1 MTHERGSDDEADAP
15 ADRGEGHD
23 DGHDE
28 GRGEGHDD
36 GSGDGTGGGR
46 TRAAKAPLDVPTG
59 YRVGDWTV
67 TGLIGSGSWG
77 SVYTAEGAPGTPRAG
92 QRAALKFLGTAPLAP
107 GQRAEV
113 DELVGKEV
121 RFSLA
126 ARHPHLIRTYEALP
140 VSDPGSPALDGSVV
154 LAMDRAERSVQDVLA
169 AAEPG
174 APVPDAVRVLRGTAS
189 GLAHLHGEGWLHGD
203 LKPANILLGPD
214 GEARLADFGLTT
226 ELDGT
231 HAYVPPMGTLDH
243 LPPEWWSERT
253 GSLGTAVR
261 PTADVWAFGVVAH
274 QVLSGGL
281 HPFPG
286 ATARARA
293 LAAQAYARGRAPLR
307 LDASLP
313 EGWRRLITD
322 CLAPDHA
329 ARAGLTAAKLAER
342 VEECAAAGS
351 DTPAKGRASR
361 TPLLVTAVV
370 VLLAAAG
377 TATGLL
383 LTGGSDGS
391 VGSAKNPGAGGP
403 SSAARTGVTASP
415 VNDTLPAGSDVPQ
428 PLRPFIG
435 AAARLCVQPEVTP
448 ALIAAMLKAESGFDA
463 HARRPSTDEYGIA
476 MWTPRVF
483 KAWAVDG
490 DHDGTKDYMSA
501 PDAIA
506 TMGAY
511 LCWVD
516 EQLKQHGLHT
526 DLPQLTAAAYR
537 TSTRTIEEA
546 GGVPARVRP
555 YVDKVT
561 RYLADYTPRR

>member
-1 MTHERGSDDEADAP
+1 MTHEE
-15 ADRGEGHD
+15 
-23 DGHDE
+23 
-28 GRGEGHDD
+28 
-36 GSGDGTGGGR
+36 GGGQAR
-46 TRAAKAPLDVPTG
+46 AKAPLDVPTG

-77 SVYTAEGAPGTPRAG
+77 SVYTAEGAPDSPRAG
-92 QRAALKFLGTAPLAP
+92 QRAALKFLGTGLLAP

-113 DELVGKEV
+113 DELVTKEV

-140 VSDPGSPALDGSVV
+140 VTDQDRPALDGSIA
-154 LAMDRAERSVQDVLA
+154 LAMDRAERNVQDLLA
-169 AAEPG
+169 DAPS
-174 APVPDAVRVLRGTAS
+174 APVPDAVRILRGAAS

-203 LKPANILLGPD
+203 LKPANILLGPE
-214 GEARLADFGLTT
+214 GEVWLADFGLTT

-261 PTADVWAFGVVAH
+261 PTADIWAFGVVAH
-274 QVLSGGL
+274 QVLSGGQ

-286 ATARARA
+286 AGARARA

-307 LDASLP
+307 LDPALP
-313 EGWRRLITD
+313 AGWRQLIAD

-329 ARAGLTAAKLAER
+329 ARSALTAAKLAER
-342 VEECAAAGS
+342 VEECAASG
-351 DTPAKGRASR
+351 DTRPSGASR
-361 TPLLVTAVV
+361 RGPRTAVLVTALVV
-370 VLLAAAG
+370 VLAAAG
-377 TATGLL
+377 TTTGVLL
-383 LTGGSDGS
+383 AGGDGA
-391 VGSAKNPGAGGP
+391 GKPGAEAP
-403 SSAARTGVTASP
+403 ATTPGVTVSA
-415 VNDTLPAGSDVPQ
+415 VNDALPASSDIPKNLRTSIGS
-428 PLRPFIG
+428 
-435 AAARLCVQPEVTP
+435 AARLCVQPEVTP
-448 ALIAAMLKAESGFDA
+448 ALIAAMLKAETGFNEK
-463 HARRPSTDEYGIA
+463 ARRPSTDEYGIA

-490 DHDGTKDYMSA
+490 DRNGTKDYMSA

-516 EQLKQHGLHT
+516 EQLKKHGLHD
-526 DLPQLTAAAYR
+526 DLPGLTAAAYR

-555 YVDKVT
+555 YVDKVH
-561 RYLADYTPRR
+561 RYLADYTAR

>member
-1 MTHERGSDDEADAP
+1 M
-15 ADRGEGHD
+15 
-23 DGHDE
+23 
-28 GRGEGHDD
+28 
-36 GSGDGTGGGR
+36 
-46 TRAAKAPLDVPTG
+46 
-59 YRVGDWTV
+59 
-67 TGLIGSGSWG
+67 IGSGSWG
-77 SVYTAEGAPGTPRAG
+77 SVYTAEGAPDSPRAG
-92 QRAALKFLGTAPLAP
+92 QRAALKFLGTGLLAP

-113 DELVGKEV
+113 DELVTKEV

-140 VSDPGSPALDGSVV
+140 VTDQDRPALDGSIA
-154 LAMDRAERSVQDVLA
+154 LAMDRAERNVQDLLA
-169 AAEPG
+169 DAPS
-174 APVPDAVRVLRGTAS
+174 APVPDAVRILRGAAS

-203 LKPANILLGPD
+203 LKPANILLGPE
-214 GEARLADFGLTT
+214 GEVWLADFGLTT

-261 PTADVWAFGVVAH
+261 PTADIWAFGVVAH
-274 QVLSGGL
+274 QVLSGGQ

-286 ATARARA
+286 AGARARA

-307 LDASLP
+307 LDPALP
-313 EGWRRLITD
+313 AGWRQLIAD

-329 ARAGLTAAKLAER
+329 ARSALTAAKLAER
-342 VEECAAAGS
+342 VEECAASG
-351 DTPAKGRASR
+351 DTRPSGASR
-361 TPLLVTAVV
+361 RGPRTAVLVTALVV
-370 VLLAAAG
+370 VLAAAG
-377 TATGLL
+377 TTTGVLL
-383 LTGGSDGS
+383 AGGDGA
-391 VGSAKNPGAGGP
+391 GKPGAEAP
-403 SSAARTGVTASP
+403 ATTPGVTVSA
-415 VNDTLPAGSDVPQ
+415 VNDALPASSDIPKNLRTSIGS
-428 PLRPFIG
+428 
-435 AAARLCVQPEVTP
+435 AARLCVQPEVTP
-448 ALIAAMLKAESGFDA
+448 ALIAAMLKAETGFNEK
-463 HARRPSTDEYGIA
+463 ARRPSTDEYGIA

-490 DHDGTKDYMSA
+490 DRNGTKDYMSA

-516 EQLKQHGLHT
+516 EQLKKHGLHD
-526 DLPQLTAAAYR
+526 DLPGLTAAAYR

-555 YVDKVT
+555 YVDKVH
-561 RYLADYTPRR
+561 RYLADYTAR

>member
-1 MTHERGSDDEADAP
+1 VTHEQSG
-15 ADRGEGHD
+15 
-23 DGHDE
+23 
-28 GRGEGHDD
+28 GRG
-36 GSGDGTGGGR
+36 
-46 TRAAKAPLDVPTG
+46 RAAKAPLEVPAG

-67 TGLIGSGSWG
+67 GGLIGSGSWG
-77 SVYTAEGAPGTPRAG
+77 SVYTAQGARDSPRAG
-92 QRAALKFLGTAPLAP
+92 QRAALKFLGTGLMPP

-113 DELVGKEV
+113 DELVTKEV

-140 VSDPGSPALDGSVV
+140 VADPGRPALDGSIA
-154 LAMDRAERSVQDVLA
+154 LAMERAERSVQDLLT

-174 APVPDAVRVLRGTAS
+174 KAVPDAVPVLRGTAS

-214 GEARLADFGLTT
+214 GEVWLADFGLTT
-226 ELDGT
+226 ELEGT

-261 PTADVWAFGVVAH
+261 PTADIWAFGVVAH
-274 QVLSGGL
+274 QVLSGGS

-293 LAAQAYARGRAPLR
+293 LAAQAYARGGAPLR
-307 LDASLP
+307 LDPALP
-313 EGWRRLITD
+313 EPWRRLITD

-329 ARAGLTAAKLAER
+329 ARAALTAAKLAER
-342 VEECAAAGS
+342 VEACGAADPARTAEGGTAASGTAPGGTAPGGTDPAAAS
-351 DTPAKGRASR
+351 RPGRR
-361 TPLLVTAVV
+361 PRTAVLVAAV
-370 VLLAAAG
+370 VLVLAAAG

-383 LTGGSDGS
+383 LSSGSGS
-391 VGSAKNPGAGGP
+391 SGGP
-403 SSAARTGVTASP
+403 DAKGGNASASHSATGATASP
-415 VNDTLPAGSDVPQ
+415 VNDTLPASADIPRA
-428 PLRPFIG
+428 LRPYI
-435 AAARLCVQPEVTP
+435 ASAARLCVQPEVTP
-448 ALIAAMLKAESGFDA
+448 ALIAAMLKAETGFNA
-463 HARRPSTDEYGIA
+463 QARRPSTDEYGIA

-490 DHDGTKDYMSA
+490 DHNGVKDYMSA

-526 DLPQLTAAAYR
+526 DLPGLTAAAYR
-537 TSTRTIEEA
+537 TSTRTIEET
-546 GGVPARVRP
+546 GGVPTRVQP
-555 YVDKVT
+555 YVDKVH
-561 RYLADYTPRR
+561 RYLADYKAP